1 MECFCYLRNV
11 HDKMSD
17 DKTAF
22 EKRYGQKFDGP
33 PIPFG
38 TLVEYI
44 PITAKAKSSVHQ
56 FGKKTLKG
64 IFLGC
69 VLRACKDN
77 TSNDPFSRWKS
88 VHLLATDEIDDH
100 RIRSDC
106 KCTIGLKIQ
115 KERTLYLVLRLRGE
129 TEHDTNDNATTK
141 IQTDFHTK
149 HMKLCT

>member
-44 PITAKAKSSVHQ
+44 PITAKAKSS
-56 FGKKTLKG
+56 
-64 IFLGC
+64 IS
-69 VLRACKDN
+69 
-77 TSNDPFSRWKS
+77 TSVR
-88 VHLLATDEIDDH
+88 
-100 RIRSDC
+100 
-106 KCTIGLKIQ
+106 
-115 KERTLYLVLRLRGE
+115 KENAERNILRLCVTRWEEVGQ
-129 TEHDTNDNATTK
+129 AT
-141 IQTDFHTK
+141 
-149 HMKLCT
+149 